1 MPKEITLPTERRK
14 AQTYNP
20 RLLVLFG
27 RPKSGKSS
35 AVASLDNNLIIDL
48 EDGYRSLEVM
58 SVDARSVADIFA
70 IRAKINEEIKKTGKR
85 PYRFITIDNA
95 TRLEEMCLSYAAQL
109 YRNTQMGA
117 KWGLKRDRNGNLIL
131 VDGKP
136 VPDPKAD
143 VRQLPNGGGY
153 LYLRNALKEVIH
165 MFMPP
170 MCETLILVCHVK
182 DRQVNLNNQ
191 ESTEYSVDLAGKLAD
206 IICGEA
212 DAIGFI
218 YREKNKTIVS
228 FAGGDGTLRE
238 ARPAHLRGKQFVVGE
253 SDENNN
259 LKMDLSQIFLNDDKT
274 GTTE

>member
-70 IRAKINEEIKKTGKR
+70 IRTKINEEIKKTGKR

-170 MCETLILVCHVK
+170 LCETLILVCHVK

-259 LKMDLSQIFLNDDKT
+259 LKMDLSQIFLSDDKT

>member
-170 MCETLILVCHVK
+170 LCETLILVCHVK

>member
-70 IRAKINEEIKKTGKR
+70 IRAKINEEIKKTGKC

-136 VPDPKAD
+136 VPDSKAD

-170 MCETLILVCHVK
+170 LCETLILVCHVK

-259 LKMDLSQIFLNDDKT
+259 LKMDLSQIFLSDDKT

>member
-1 MPKEITLPTERRK
+1 MTKEITLPTERRK

-136 VPDPKAD
+136 VPDQKAD

-170 MCETLILVCHVK
+170 LCETLILVCHVK

-259 LKMDLSQIFLNDDKT
+259 LKMDLSQIFLSDDKT

>member
-20 RLLVLFG
+20 RLLILFG

-170 MCETLILVCHVK
+170 LCETLILVCHVK

-259 LKMDLSQIFLNDDKT
+259 LKMDLSQIFINDDKT

>member
-58 SVDARSVADIFA
+58 SIDAKSVADIFA

-143 VRQLPNGGGY
+143 IRQLPNGGGY

-170 MCETLILVCHVK
+170 LCETLILVCHVK

-259 LKMDLSQIFLNDDKT
+259 LKMDLSQIFLSDDKT